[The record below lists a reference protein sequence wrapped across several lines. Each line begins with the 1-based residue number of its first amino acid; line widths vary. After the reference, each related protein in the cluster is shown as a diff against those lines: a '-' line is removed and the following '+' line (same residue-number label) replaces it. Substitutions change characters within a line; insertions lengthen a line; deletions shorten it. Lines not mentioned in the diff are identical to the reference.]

1 MFDKNE
7 DVTSKSVQ
15 AYMDF
20 LNKLTGIGDYV
31 FQFFIKEE
39 WDQDLDKDDKD

>member
-7 DVTSKSVQ
+7 DVTRKSVQ
-15 AYMDF
+15 AYMDL
-20 LNKLTGIGDYV
+20 LNKLTGIGEYD

-39 WDQDLDKDDKD
+39 WDQDLNDDDKD